1 MSGAGGSDGIGM
13 AALVEQSPDAMI
25 FADRSGVIRAWNA
38 ASERIFGH
46 SSSQAIG
53 QRLDLIVPER
63 FLDAHWEGYERAIG
77 DGETKYAGQSLPTR
91 ALRGD
96 GDQFYVELSF
106 AIVRGDD
113 GEVAGALATAR
124 DITERFEQDRANR
137 RRLAELEES
146 LTELRGGG
154 SQ

>member
-1 MSGAGGSDGIGM
+1 MSDTDGLVGISM
-13 AALVEQSPDAMI
+13 EELVEQSPDALI

-38 ASERIFGH
+38 AAERVFGH
-46 SSSQAIG
+46 PREQAIG

-63 FLDAHWEGYERAIG
+63 FREAHWQGYERAIG
-77 DGETKYAGQSLPTR
+77 DGQTKYAGQSLPTR

-96 GDQFYVELSF
+96 GEQFYVELSF

-124 DITERFEQDRANR
+124 DITERFEQERDNR

-146 LTELRGGG
+146 LKELQTGT
-154 SQ
+154 